1 MKNADNNTADQVVM
15 ELEEKM
21 LTNHLVC
28 PW

>member
-1 MKNADNNTADQVVM
+1 MKNADSNTADQVVM
-15 ELEEKM
+15 ELKEKM

>member
-1 MKNADNNTADQVVM
+1 MKNADSNTADQVVT
-15 ELEEKM
+15 ELKEKM